1 MCTAPDHDTHI
12 QELCSSGAPSA
23 SLEALCG
30 VSTSP
35 RRGSYSNSCVEVPA
49 ALRTKPAPP
58 FIRAAQSRIGAGTY
72 SISRQKEGR

>member
-35 RRGSYSNSCVEVPA
+35 RRGSNSNSCVEVPA
-49 ALRTKPAPP
+49 ALRTKPASLL
-58 FIRAAQSRIGAGTY
+58 ANQCGAGTY